1 MMEIKSQVKEVEKLI
16 ERAEA
21 LAGQARVKMSLAKM
35 EARDTWQSFE
45 KSFLEIA
52 SELKTL
58 KRKAQNKLEY
68 TELEWHLAMMEL
80 RDRLDEISKQL
91 QPFLDDLKKAKG
103 QIDHARVQANLAK
116 LELREEI
123 EAKHKELR
131 RVYKTKVVPVLK
143 ETIKQLKEKLSLL
156 EQKL

>member
-1 MMEIKSQVKEVEKLI
+1 MMEIKSQVKEVEDLI

-45 KSFLEIA
+45 KSFLAVA
-52 SELKTL
+52 SELKQL
-58 KRKAQNKLEY
+58 KRKALNKLEY
-68 TELEWHLAMMEL
+68 AELEWHLAMMEL
-80 RDRLDEISKQL
+80 RDRLEEIAKQI
-91 QPFLDDLKKAKG
+91 QPVLDDHLKQTKG

-116 LELREEI
+116 LELRDEI

-143 ETIKQLKEKLSLL
+143 ETIKQLKEKLS
-156 EQKL
+156 K